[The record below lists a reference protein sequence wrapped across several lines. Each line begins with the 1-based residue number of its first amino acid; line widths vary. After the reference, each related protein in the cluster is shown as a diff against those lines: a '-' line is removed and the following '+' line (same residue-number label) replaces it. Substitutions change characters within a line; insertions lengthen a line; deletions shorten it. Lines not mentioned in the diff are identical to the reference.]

1 MTLLIAVLLSPKL
14 WCYLWFIGFVKTTR
28 YVEQRAKGNMS
39 VGNYLEILLE
49 WPYFA
54 VLFLRKRFRKETK
67 T

>member
-28 YVEQRAKGNMS
+28 YAEQKVKSNLS
-39 VGNYLEILLE
+39 VGNYLEILLQ

-54 VLFLRKRFRKETK
+54 VLALRKKFRKEPRT
-67 T
+67 